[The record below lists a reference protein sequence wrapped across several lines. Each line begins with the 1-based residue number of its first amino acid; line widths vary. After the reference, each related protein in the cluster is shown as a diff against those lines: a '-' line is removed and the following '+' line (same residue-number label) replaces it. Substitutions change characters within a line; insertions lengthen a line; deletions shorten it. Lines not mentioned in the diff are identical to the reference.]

1 MQFFFLLKK
10 ARESG
15 DYRKDKVLTARN
27 AGGYKSN
34 IFNNTS
40 PFCVFFS
47 RNIRCPERLDIYNLN
62 MELKC
67 YHTYFTRCKVNSLF
81 VAEECNIF

>member
-1 MQFFFLLKK
+1 MQFFFLLRK

-34 IFNNTS
+34 IFNNVS
-40 PFCVFFS
+40 PLCVFFAE
-47 RNIRCPERLDIYNLN
+47 ILGV
-62 MELKC
+62 LKGW
-67 YHTYFTRCKVNSLF
+67 
-81 VAEECNIF
+81 I

>member
-15 DYRKDKVLTARN
+15 DYRKDKVLTARY
-27 AGGYKSN
+27 AVGYKSN

-40 PFCVFFS
+40 PLCVFFAE
-47 RNIRCPERLDIYNLN
+47 ILGV
-62 MELKC
+62 LKGW
-67 YHTYFTRCKVNSLF
+67 
-81 VAEECNIF
+81 IFIIGTVS